1 MLLKSYYLLI
11 YNLLMFIGWL
21 YFLINLNKNIFI
33 YKNSINDIYNNTFYL
48 LKIVQYGMTLEILHS
63 IIKL

>member
-1 MLLKSYYLLI
+1 MILKSYYLLI

-48 LKIVQYGMTLEILHS
+48 LKIVQYGMTLEKGQWQLE
-63 IIKL
+63 L